1 MPEFRYKARDRK
13 GALVEAV
20 IEAEDIRKAVASLRE
35 KGYYVVEIRPPGQG
49 LRREISFR
57 NLGAKRP
64 GLKDV
69 AVFARQMATMISAGI
84 TVTHALE
91 ILEQQME
98 NPTFRKIAE
107 RIRLDIEGGE
117 GLSDAMAKH
126 KVFSRLFVSLVRSG
140 EAVGGIDTVLDRV
153 ATFLEKEMAI
163 RGKIKT
169 AMTYPTIVLVFA
181 MGIAYFM
188 LAFIVPQFANILTD
202 LGSELPLLTRFL
214 IAVSILLRKGFPL
227 LALLL
232 VGSVVAYR
240 MAYRNPKGRLFIDR
254 AKLRLPVFG
263 PIIRKNAVATFC
275 RTMNLLLSGG
285 QTVIEALD
293 IAKGTANNGVLE
305 GAIEEARKAVEQG
318 QTFREGLTRAKGIFP
333 PMMVSMAGIGEE
345 TGALDTMLSKVA
357 DFYEREVEEAIGSLS
372 AAIEPLLIVFLGGIV
387 GLIVVGMF
395 LPLFQVINT
404 LSTM

>member
-1 MPEFRYKARDRK
+1 MP
-13 GALVEAV
+13 
-20 IEAEDIRKAVASLRE
+20 
-35 KGYYVVEIRPPGQG
+35 
-49 LRREISFR
+49 
-57 NLGAKRP
+57 
-64 GLKDV
+64 
-69 AVFARQMATMISAGI
+69 
-84 TVTHALE
+84 
-91 ILEQQME
+91 
-98 NPTFRKIAE
+98 
-107 RIRLDIEGGE
+107 
-117 GLSDAMAKH
+117 MAKH

-140 EAVGGIDTVLDRV
+140 EAVGGIDTALDRA

-293 IAKGTANNGVLE
+293 IAKGTANNGILE

-345 TGALDTMLSKVA
+345 TGALDTTLSKVA